1 MRQHLK
7 GQQQQLGDN
16 EPQLQKQLS
25 DRVGIWKH
33 VSIGW
38 LAEIIYWIF

>member
-25 DRVGIWKH
+25 DR
-33 VSIGW
+33 
-38 LAEIIYWIF
+38 LEYENMFR